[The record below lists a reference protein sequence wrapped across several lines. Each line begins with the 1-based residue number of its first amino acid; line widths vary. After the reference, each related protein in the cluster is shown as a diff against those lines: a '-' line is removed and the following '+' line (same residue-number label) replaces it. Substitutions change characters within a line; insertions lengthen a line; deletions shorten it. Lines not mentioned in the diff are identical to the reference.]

1 MGCITKKS
9 IGGSRES
16 KVRSFSLVG
25 LLSSLMDWAIVEQGE
40 GFSFLLAGKVGNI
53 FLLEM

>member
-1 MGCITKKS
+1 MGCITKES